1 MAGIGKGEMFWKLHV
16 FMTFLSLFLYC
27 EITGFSAG
35 ETGEEVAAKWGISL
49 VFYLACLGGEY

>member
-16 FMTFLSLFLYC
+16 SMTFLSFFLYC

-35 ETGEEVAAKWGISL
+35 ETGEEVAAK
-49 VFYLACLGGEY
+49 